1 MSESGSSGRVQPAQ
15 AGDPSRIGPYR
26 IVGRLGAGGM
36 GTVHAG
42 VASDGTRVAVKVIH
56 PSQAQEPEFRA
67 RFRREVDM
75 SSRVT
80 GPYLIPLLA
89 SDASAATPWLATE
102 YVAGPTLNQQVLTHG
117 RVTGPSLYAFAAA
130 TAQALAAV
138 HAAGVVHR
146 DVKPQNVILTSSGP
160 RVLDFGIAHADDD
173 TRVTSPGATT
183 GTPGW
188 ISPEQYRTGATGPEG
203 DMFAWGALVAYA
215 ATGRP
220 PFGTGAPDA
229 VAFRVM
235 SGEPDLDGLPRPLRE
250 IVLRALA
257 KEPGDRPTAADAAEE
272 CYELLAAQL
281 IQAMRADTLFTRAED
296 MITAVWDIPPVD
308 DPAWPRPVRRARRPW
323 AGMVVVAAA
332 VIGGLAG
339 GVVALMPGKQES
351 GRHGTSNA
359 SSVPASSSAV
369 PSAPASS
376 ASASSSVAVPLPRS
390 SATGAGSSASTAAS
404 TSAEPKRARGE
415 RPASVEN
422 WAEARPARGRG
433 EHDVA
438 RAVLRDQGALV
449 RQLGDG
455 IDLDPGAVTFH
466 SPRGEVYLSYRL
478 SSDQPGTMYAET
490 EAAGLMCRT
499 LREVVLRLH
508 PELPYRA
515 FVMVKE
521 SRDHD
526 PQVTW
531 DDDFLT
537 DARCAS
543 DDDVDLGTVA
553 AGTVWEPDGRG
564 LGQAMIPSSDSAEI
578 DVADRATRKII
589 ERTNAMR
596 AQLGTD
602 RALGN
607 AELKMGFDPAHSA
620 LYVWSDY
627 GSWNQRQAAAW
638 ADMVAGETCR
648 ALMRQRAGAGDAWPY
663 SRYAVAERGGSGYLM
678 LRWGTAATLA
688 DCPV

>member
-1 MSESGSSGRVQPAQ
+1 MSESGSSGRVQPAH

-80 GPYLIPLLA
+80 GPYLIPLLT
-89 SDASAATPWLATE
+89 SDTSAPTPWLATE

-146 DVKPQNVILTSSGP
+146 DVKPQNVILTPSGP

-173 TRVTSPGATT
+173 TRVTRPGATT

-188 ISPEQYRTGATGPEG
+188 ISPEQYRTGATGSEG

-215 ATGRP
+215 ATGKS

-229 VAFRVM
+229 VAVRVI
-235 SGEPDLDGLPRPLRE
+235 SGEPDLDGVPAPLRE

-257 KEPGDRPTAADAAEE
+257 KDPAERPSAADAAEE

-296 MITAVWDIPPVD
+296 MITAVWDMPPVE
-308 DPAWPRPVRRARRPW
+308 DPAWPRPPRRGRRPW

-339 GVVALMPGKQES
+339 GVVALMPGKQEG

-359 SSVPASSSAV
+359 SSVPGSSSPA
-369 PSAPASS
+369 PSPSASSAPASS
-376 ASASSSVAVPLPRS
+376 PAAFPFPQPSG
-390 SATGAGSSASTAAS
+390 TGTSPGAS
-404 TSAEPKRARGE
+404 TSAEPERATDE
-415 RPASVEN
+415 HPASVEN

-438 RAVLRDQGALV
+438 RAVLHDQGVLV
-449 RQLGDG
+449 RQLGEG

-466 SPRGEVYLSYRL
+466 APRGEVYLSYRL
-478 SSDQPGTMYAET
+478 SSDEPGTMYAET

-508 PELPYRA
+508 PELPYRT

-521 SRDHD
+521 AKGRD
-526 PQVTW
+526 PRVTW

-537 DARCAS
+537 DARCAPS
-543 DDDVDLGTVA
+543 DGSGLSTVA
-553 AGTVWEPDGRG
+553 AGPVWTPDEQG
-564 LGQAMIPSSDSAEI
+564 LGQAMIPSTDGDEI
-578 DVADRATRKII
+578 DVAGRATREII

-596 AQLGTD
+596 PMLGTD

-607 AELKMGFDPAHSA
+607 ADLKMGFDPGHSA

-627 GSWNQRQAAAW
+627 GTWNQRQATAW
-638 ADMVAGETCR
+638 ADMAAGEACR
-648 ALMRQRAGAGDAWPY
+648 ALVGQRDGAGDAWPY
-663 SRYAVAERGGSGYLM
+663 SRYAVAERAGSGYLM
-678 LRWGTAATLA
+678 IRWGTAATTA